1 MFLETSKA
9 KESQRILP
17 SEEDTH
23 TLTEGEGGK
32 QQPGSALCEAL
43 APEEHLVMEVL
54 QTSQQRPEPRPREGA
69 EPRQDGLLPA
79 PPPAPWPPT
88 DKIKFRG
95 GTARGRPKL
104 GRIPAKRFKPFP
116 EGLRAWCV
124 SSAFFFP
131 SLGFSSPAR
140 ASGPRASCQDTSA
153 LTSKTKA
160 GPACTS
166 ACRPTRA
173 HVSHT
178 HALSHTHTHTI
189 NPTHKIHT
197 ETNYT

>member
-1 MFLETSKA
+1 
-9 KESQRILP
+9 
-17 SEEDTH
+17 
-23 TLTEGEGGK
+23 
-32 QQPGSALCEAL
+32 
-43 APEEHLVMEVL
+43 MEVL

-140 ASGPRASCQDTSA
+140 ASGPRASYQDTSA